1 MLPWSPLLLC
11 SHKKNDNER
20 RRKKPK
26 EQERNKMVEALPH
39 LKDQKKTKS
48 KCKGQIWFTVSNW
61 GIIGFYFE
69 INLH

>member
-1 MLPWSPLLLC
+1 LLC

-48 KCKGQIWFTVSNW
+48 KCKGQI
-61 GIIGFYFE
+61 
-69 INLH
+69 